1 VRAVRTALRPVSV
14 SGGGIITESSGLA
27 RKRVTDKVLRIVS
40 LGAIVWLLVIAIPTA
55 AALRSA
61 AAGAP
66 THIGAPPLARAFILP
81 TRTPQPTASRELPAT
96 EATPPAAPL
105 VEVVAQKTPN
115 PSPTPSPLPPA
126 TTTPAASGASSD
138 EPQPV
143 ALALGALPTRLRIP
157 AIEIDAAVEP
167 IGLTADHEMD
177 VPAGWESVGWYQ
189 YGPRPGQIG
198 NAVLAGHLDTNTGA
212 PGIFWRLDEL
222 QPGDTILID
231 GEDGESLIFQILSL
245 ARYPYAEAPR
255 EEIFGPA
262 QTARLNL
269 ITCSGAWN
277 PQDRV
282 YDHRLVV
289 YAQLVEN
296 GGLVENSLGD

>member
-1 VRAVRTALRPVSV
+1 
-14 SGGGIITESSGLA
+14 LA
-27 RKRVTDKVLRIVS
+27 RNHVTDKVLRIVS
-40 LGAIVWLLVIAIPTA
+40 LGAIIWLLVLAIPTT

-61 AAGAP
+61 AAGHPGQAGP
-66 THIGAPPLARAFILP
+66 SPIARAFILP
-81 TRTPQPTASRELPAT
+81 TRTPRPAATGPAAIAIASA
-96 EATPPAAPL
+96 ATPTPDEA
-105 VEVVAQKTPN
+105 VAERAVDP
-115 PSPTPSPLPPA
+115 PPTPSPVVAP
-126 TTTPAASGASSD
+126 TT
-138 EPQPV
+138 
-143 ALALGALPTRLRIP
+143 LPTPVPAPTTEPSPGRVIAGLPIRIQIP
-157 AIEIDAAVEP
+157 AIEVDAAVEP
-167 IGLTADHEMD
+167 IGLTAENEMD
-177 VPAGWESVGWYQ
+177 VPQGWENVGWYQ
-189 YGPRPGQIG
+189 YGPQPGQIG
-198 NAVLAGHLDTNTGA
+198 NAVLAAHLDTNTGA

-231 GEDGESLIFQILSL
+231 GEDGESLIFQVSSL

-255 EEIFGPA
+255 EEIFGAA

-296 GGLVENSLGD
+296 GGLVDSSLGD